1 MSNTYKET
9 SRTNGLKKTNKTSD
23 NKKKEEKSKA
33 LASIELVKEA
43 KDGTTKGET

>member
-1 MSNTYKET
+1 MSLTNNTKK
-9 SRTNGLKKTNKTSD
+9 NGLKKTMKKND
-23 NKKKEEKSKA
+23 YKKKEEKPEA